1 MKEEDRKV
9 GYGTPPEGSR
19 FKKGK
24 SGNPKGRPKGAKD
37 FQSDLRDVL
46 SAKVTVS
53 ENGKPRKVSSQK
65 ATLMRLREKALKG
78 DAKALAKYIDLAK
91 EQAFEDGARQGERRL
106 SRTEADILERFVASV
121 RSETSPIEDHPT
133 DPEHEAE
140 MGQDV

>member
-1 MKEEDRKV
+1 
-9 GYGTPPEGSR
+9 
-19 FKKGK
+19 
-24 SGNPKGRPKGAKD
+24 
-37 FQSDLRDVL
+37 
-46 SAKVTVS
+46 
-53 ENGKPRKVSSQK
+53 
-65 ATLMRLREKALKG
+65 MRLREKALKG